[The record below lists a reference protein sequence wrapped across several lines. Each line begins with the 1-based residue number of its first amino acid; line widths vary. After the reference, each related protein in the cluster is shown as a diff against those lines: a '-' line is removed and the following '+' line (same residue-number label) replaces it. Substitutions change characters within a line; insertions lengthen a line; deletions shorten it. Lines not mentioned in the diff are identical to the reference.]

1 MFIDDVMF
9 VCLFT
14 IFLGNHGGHLR
25 AHYCKLR
32 NVMGHWQDNLER
44 YLQLLT
50 VHRTSTQM
58 DRQSAA
64 LREGMECLDMYR
76 CKQRVGKIRSA

>member
-1 MFIDDVMF
+1 
-9 VCLFT
+9 
-14 IFLGNHGGHLR
+14 
-25 AHYCKLR
+25 
-32 NVMGHWQDNLER
+32 MGHWQDNLES

-64 LREGMECLDMYR
+64 LREGMECLDMSRYVSICLDPSR
-76 CKQRVGKIRSA
+76 ELVGDTLSA